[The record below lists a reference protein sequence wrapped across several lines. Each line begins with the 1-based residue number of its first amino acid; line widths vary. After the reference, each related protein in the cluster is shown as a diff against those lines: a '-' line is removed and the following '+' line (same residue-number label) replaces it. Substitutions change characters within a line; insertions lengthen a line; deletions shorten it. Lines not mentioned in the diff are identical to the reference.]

1 MGGATMGRATMGTGK
16 DEIFSQEMEEFDVKR
31 AQSSQDSSTED
42 TTIKSTGEM
51 YVLSWGAEPLP
62 RLPGKDPTS
71 PNEFFSKR
79 TLEEVKLRAGFE
91 KGNLTKEIIQSP
103 NKKRTT
109 PKVESEEKSSKNEK
123 KQKKKK

>member
-1 MGGATMGRATMGTGK
+1 
-16 DEIFSQEMEEFDVKR
+16 MEEIDVNR
-31 AQSSQDSSTED
+31 NQSSQDSHTEE

-51 YVLSWGAEPLP
+51 YILSWGEKPLG
-62 RLPGKDPTS
+62 RLKGIDPNS
-71 PNEFFSKR
+71 PNEFFSKN
-79 TLEEVKLRAGFE
+79 TLNNVKLRAGFE

>member
-1 MGGATMGRATMGTGK
+1 
-16 DEIFSQEMEEFDVKR
+16 MEEFDVKR

-51 YVLSWGAEPLP
+51 YILSWRAKPLK
-62 RLPGKDPTS
+62 RLKGKDPTS
-71 PNEFFSKR
+71 PNEFFSR
-79 TLEEVKLRAGFE
+79 NTLTMVNLRGGF
-91 KGNLTKEIIQSP
+91 KINNQTKSVIQSP

>member
-1 MGGATMGRATMGTGK
+1 
-16 DEIFSQEMEEFDVKR
+16 
-31 AQSSQDSSTED
+31 
-42 TTIKSTGEM
+42 
-51 YVLSWGAEPLP
+51 LP